1 MAGAAGCPGRQA
13 ARLGLLALAAA
24 CAKSQEPP
32 GGPPDFRPPTIIAVV
47 PDSGTVQPG
56 FRDAAEFRFDEV
68 ISEQSGGKL
77 EDLVLVSPRPERVQ
91 VSWKRDRLEVRPK
104 GGWRPGTV
112 YQVRLLPGIA
122 DLRNNRL
129 LAGHELIFSTGPDI
143 PDTRLSGTVIN
154 WPAGRLAIRA
164 LVEAISGAGTS
175 DSLVYA
181 AQADSAGEFALRAL
195 PPGDYLLVGTVDENN
210 NRRRDRREAFD
221 SVTIRLD
228 STEAQVLWSFV
239 HDTVGPQLRTATHLD
254 SVTIRLEFSQHLRPG
269 GPDSGAVT
277 ALLLPDSTPVAL
289 DTVLLPAEYD
299 SLRAAQAAVRDS
311 LAALAAD
318 SAARADTTA
327 RADTADQR
335 RPEVRP
341 PARRQPDDA
350 RAQADTGPAARLLR
364 ERPSLVNAWVVR
376 LAQPLELAA
385 RYLFTARAVNVNG
398 AVADSRTLLTASDSA
413 ASSPPPRR

>member
-1 MAGAAGCPGRQA
+1 VARAAGRSGRQA
-13 ARLGLLALAAA
+13 ARLGLLALAAG

-32 GGPPDFRPPTIIAVV
+32 GGPPDFRAPIIVAVV

-56 FRDAAEFRFDEV
+56 FRDAAQFRFDEV

-91 VSWKRDRLEVRPK
+91 VSWKRDRLEVKPK

-112 YQVRLLPGIA
+112 YQVRLLPGIS

-129 LAGHELIFSTGPDI
+129 LTGHELIFSTGPDI

-164 LVEAISGAGTS
+164 LVEAISGAGTA

-181 AQADSAGEFALRAL
+181 AQADSAGEFAMRAL
-195 PPGDYLLVGTVDENN
+195 PPGAYLLVGTVDENN

-228 STEAQVLWSFV
+228 STEAHVLWSFV
-239 HDTVGPQLRTATHLD
+239 HDTVGPQLRTATQLD
-254 SVTIRLEFSQHLRPG
+254 SVTVRLEFSQHLRPG
-269 GPDSGAVT
+269 PPDSGAVA

-289 DTVLLPAEYD
+289 DTVLLPAAYD
-299 SLRAAQAAVRDS
+299 SLRAAEAAVRDS

-318 SAARADTTA
+318 SAARADTA
-327 RADTADQR
+327 AQ
-335 RPEVRP
+335 RP
-341 PARRQPDDA
+341 PEARVPAARPAREA

-364 ERPSLVNAWVVR
+364 ERPSLENGWVVR
-376 LAQPLELAA
+376 LAQPLAPAA
-385 RYLFTARAVNVNG
+385 RYLFTARAANVNG
-398 AVADSRTLLTASDSA
+398 ATADSRTFLTAADSA
-413 ASSPPPRR
+413 ATSPPPRR

>member
-1 MAGAAGCPGRQA
+1 VAGAADCPGRQA

-32 GGPPDFRPPTIIAVV
+32 GGPPDFRPPTLLAVV

-91 VSWKRDRLEVRPK
+91 VSWKRDRIEVRPR

-112 YQVRLLPGIA
+112 YQVRLLPGVA

-143 PDTRLSGTVIN
+143 PDTRVSGTVVN
-154 WPAGRLAIRA
+154 WPAARLAVRA
-164 LVEAISGAGTS
+164 LVEAISGAGTP
-175 DSLVYA
+175 DSLIYA
-181 AQADSAGEFALRAL
+181 TQADSAGEFGLRAL
-195 PPGDYLLVGTVDENN
+195 PPGDYLLVGTVDENS

-228 STEAQVLWSFV
+228 STHTRALWAFV
-239 HDTVGPQLRTATHLD
+239 QDTVGPQLRTATGLD
-254 SVTIRLEFSQHLRPG
+254 SVTVRLEFSQHLRPG
-269 GPDSGAVT
+269 EPDSGAVS
-277 ALLLPDSTPVAL
+277 AVLLPDSTPVAL
-289 DTVLLPAEYD
+289 DTVLLPAAYD
-299 SLRAAQAAVRDS
+299 SLRATEAAVRDS

-318 SAARADTTA
+318 SAARADTAAARPPGVRPPVRRPPDETRA
-327 RADTADQR
+327 RADTGR
-335 RPEVRP
+335 
-341 PARRQPDDA
+341 
-350 RAQADTGPAARLLR
+350 AARLLR
-364 ERPSLVNAWVVR
+364 ERPPLTDAWVVR
-376 LAQPLELAA
+376 LVEPLLPGGRYVFLARVA
-385 RYLFTARAVNVNG
+385 NANG
-398 AVADSRTLLTASDSA
+398 AVADSRAVLAVSDSA
-413 ASSPPPRR
+413 AAPPPPRR

>member
-1 MAGAAGCPGRQA
+1 VAGAAGCPGRQA
-13 ARLGLLALAAA
+13 AHLGLLALAAA
-24 CAKSQEPP
+24 CAKPQEPP
-32 GGPPDFRPPTIIAVV
+32 GGPPDFRPPTVVAVV

-91 VSWKRDRLEVRPK
+91 VSWKRNRIEVRPK

-129 LAGHELIFSTGPDI
+129 TAGHELIFSTGPDI
-143 PDTRLSGTVIN
+143 PDTRLSGTVVN
-154 WPAGRLAIRA
+154 WPAARLALRA
-164 LVEAISGAGTS
+164 LVEAISGAGTP

-195 PPGDYLLVGTVDENN
+195 PPGDYLLVGTVDENS

-221 SVTIRLD
+221 SVTVRLD
-228 STEAQVLWSFV
+228 STDTRTLWAFV
-239 HDTVGPQLRTATHLD
+239 HDTVGPQLRTATQLD
-254 SVTIRLEFSQHLRPG
+254 SVTVRLEFSQHLFPG
-269 GPDSGAVT
+269 EPDSGAVT
-277 ALLLPDSTPVAL
+277 AMLLPDSTPVAL
-289 DTVLLPAEYD
+289 DTVLLPAAYD
-299 SLRAAQAAVRDS
+299 SLRTAEAAVRDS

-327 RADTADQR
+327 RADTAAQR

-341 PARRQPDDA
+341 PARRQPDEA
-350 RAQADTGPAARLLR
+350 RAPADTSPAARLLR
-364 ERPSLVNAWVVR
+364 ERPRLTDAWVVR
-376 LAQPLELAA
+376 LAQPLEPGS
-385 RYLFTARAVNVNG
+385 RYLFLAHAANVNG
-398 AVADSRTLLTASDSA
+398 AVADSRTVLAVADSA
-413 ASSPPPRR
+413 AASPPPRQ